1 MLNSKFKLKVYKAC
15 EKVVLEKRKL
25 LSQQLDS
32 ARLSAN
38 SETKSSAGDKHETGR
53 ALAQLEQEN
62 LAKQFSFLERLES
75 DLSQLKAAQI
85 SEKVEKGA
93 LVQTDKMTLFFGVA
107 LGELKVEN
115 KSVFAISTAS
125 PIGKIALDKTMG
137 DSFIVNGNT
146 HNISY
151 IA

>member
-1 MLNSKFKLKVYKAC
+1 MLNSEFKLKVHKAC

-25 LSQQLDS
+25 LSQQLYS

-75 DLSQLKAAQI
+75 DLSQLKADQI

-151 IA
+151 IT

>member
-25 LSQQLDS
+25 LSLQLDS

-75 DLSQLKAAQI
+75 DLSQLKADQI

-115 KSVFAISTAS
+115 KLVFAISTAS

>member
-1 MLNSKFKLKVYKAC
+1 MLNSEFKLKVHRAC

-75 DLSQLKAAQI
+75 DLSQLKSDLI

-93 LVQTDKMTLFFGVA
+93 LVKTDKMTLYFGVA
-107 LGELKVEN
+107 LGEIKVEDI
-115 KSVFAISTAS
+115 SVFAISTAS
-125 PIGKIALDKTMG
+125 PIGKIALGKTIG
-137 DSFIVNGNT
+137 ESFVVNSNT
-146 HNISY
+146 HNINQ

>member
-1 MLNSKFKLKVYKAC
+1 MLNSEFKLKVHKAC

-25 LSQQLDS
+25 LSQQLYS

-75 DLSQLKAAQI
+75 DLSQLKADQI

-115 KSVFAISTAS
+115 KSVFAISAAS

-146 HNISY
+146 HNISH
-151 IA
+151 IT

>member
-1 MLNSKFKLKVYKAC
+1 MLNSEFKLKVHHAC

-75 DLSQLKAAQI
+75 DLSQLKSDLI

-93 LVQTDKMTLFFGVA
+93 LVKTDKMTLYFGVA
-107 LGELKVEN
+107 LGEIKVEDI
-115 KSVFAISTAS
+115 SVFAISTAS
-125 PIGKIALDKTMG
+125 PIGKIELFNTIG
-137 DSFIVNGNT
+137 ESFVVNSNT
-146 HNISY
+146 HNINQ

>member
-1 MLNSKFKLKVYKAC
+1 MLNSEFKLKVHKAC

-25 LSQQLDS
+25 LSQQLYS

-62 LAKQFSFLERLES
+62 LVKQFSFLERLES
-75 DLSQLKAAQI
+75 DLSQLKADQI

-115 KSVFAISTAS
+115 KSVFAISSVS

-146 HNISY
+146 HNISH
-151 IA
+151 IT

>member
-1 MLNSKFKLKVYKAC
+1 MLNSEYKRKVLIAC
-15 EKVVLEKRKL
+15 QNLIKEKRKL

-62 LAKQFSFLERLES
+62 LLKQFGFLEHLES
-75 DLSQLKAAQI
+75 DLGQLKSDQVSAKI
-85 SEKVEKGA
+85 EKGA
-93 LVQTDKMTLFFGVA
+93 LVETDKMTLFLGVA
-107 LGELKVEN
+107 LGALKIEA
-115 KSVFAISTAS
+115 KTVFAISTAS
-125 PIGKIALDKTMG
+125 PLGKVALGTTVG
-137 DSFIVNGNT
+137 DGFSVNGNT
-146 HNISY
+146 HIIKQ

>member
-1 MLNSKFKLKVYKAC
+1 MLNSEFKLKVHKAC

-25 LSQQLDS
+25 LSQQLYS

-75 DLSQLKAAQI
+75 DLSQLKADQI

-115 KSVFAISTAS
+115 KSVFAISSVS

-151 IA
+151 IT

>member
-1 MLNSKFKLKVYKAC
+1 
-15 EKVVLEKRKL
+15 
-25 LSQQLDS
+25 
-32 ARLSAN
+32 
-38 SETKSSAGDKHETGR
+38 
-53 ALAQLEQEN
+53 
-62 LAKQFSFLERLES
+62 
-75 DLSQLKAAQI
+75 
-85 SEKVEKGA
+85 
-93 LVQTDKMTLFFGVA
+93 MTLFFGVA

>member
-1 MLNSKFKLKVYKAC
+1 MLNSEFKLKVHKAC

-25 LSQQLDS
+25 LSQQLYS

-75 DLSQLKAAQI
+75 DLSQLKADQI

-146 HNISY
+146 HNISH
-151 IA
+151 IT

>member
-75 DLSQLKAAQI
+75 DLSQLKADQI

>member
-1 MLNSKFKLKVYKAC
+1 MLNSEFKLKVHHAC

-75 DLSQLKAAQI
+75 DLSQLKSDLI

-93 LVQTDKMTLFFGVA
+93 LVKTDKMTLYFGVA
-107 LGELKVEN
+107 LGEIKVEDI
-115 KSVFAISTAS
+115 SVFAISTAS
-125 PIGKIALDKTMG
+125 PIGE
-137 DSFIVNGNT
+137 SFVVNSNT
-146 HNISY
+146 HNINQ

>member
-75 DLSQLKAAQI
+75 DLSQLKADQI

-115 KSVFAISTAS
+115 KLVFAISTAS

>member
-1 MLNSKFKLKVYKAC
+1 M
-15 EKVVLEKRKL
+15 EKRKL

-75 DLSQLKAAQI
+75 DLSQLKSDLI

-93 LVQTDKMTLFFGVA
+93 LVKTDKMTLYFGVA
-107 LGELKVEN
+107 LGEIKVEDI
-115 KSVFAISTAS
+115 SVFAISTAS
-125 PIGKIALDKTMG
+125 PIGKIALGKTIG
-137 DSFIVNGNT
+137 ESFVVNSNT
-146 HNISY
+146 HNINQ

>member
-1 MLNSKFKLKVYKAC
+1 MLNSEFKLKVHKAC

-25 LSQQLDS
+25 LSQQLYS

-75 DLSQLKAAQI
+75 DLSQLKADQI

-115 KSVFAISTAS
+115 KSVFAISSVS

-146 HNISY
+146 HNISH
-151 IA
+151 IT

>member
-1 MLNSKFKLKVYKAC
+1 MLNSEFKLKVHKAC

-25 LSQQLDS
+25 LSQQLYS

-75 DLSQLKAAQI
+75 DLSQLKADQI

-146 HNISY
+146 HNI
-151 IA
+151 IHIT

>member
-1 MLNSKFKLKVYKAC
+1 MLNLEFKLKVYKAC

-25 LSQQLDS
+25 LSLQLDS

-75 DLSQLKAAQI
+75 DLSQLKADQI

-115 KSVFAISTAS
+115 KLVFAISTAS

>member
-1 MLNSKFKLKVYKAC
+1 MLNSEFKLKVHKAC

-25 LSQQLDS
+25 LSQQLYC

-75 DLSQLKAAQI
+75 DLSQLKADQI

-115 KSVFAISTAS
+115 KSVFAISSVS

-146 HNISY
+146 HNISH
-151 IA
+151 IT

>member
-1 MLNSKFKLKVYKAC
+1 MLNSEFKLKVYKAC

-75 DLSQLKAAQI
+75 DLSQLKADQI

>member
-1 MLNSKFKLKVYKAC
+1 MLNSEFKLKVHHAC

-75 DLSQLKAAQI
+75 DLSQLKSDLI

-93 LVQTDKMTLFFGVA
+93 LVETDKMTLYFGVA
-107 LGELKVEN
+107 LGEIKVEDI
-115 KSVFAISTAS
+115 SVFAISTAS
-125 PIGKIALDKTMG
+125 PIGKIALGKTIG
-137 DSFIVNGNT
+137 ESFVVNSNT
-146 HNISY
+146 HNINQ